1 VADRV
6 VNSVINEKIFH
17 MKKIVFYILLILIP
31 VVLSV
36 SCAGYVANPYSGVG
50 IGVSGG
56 PYGPHSV
63 TNVRAGVYGGGYH
76 R

>member
-1 VADRV
+1 MR
-6 VNSVINEKIFH
+6 KL
-17 MKKIVFYILLILIP
+17 ILILVLILIP
-31 VVLSV
+31 VLLYL

-56 PYGPHSV
+56 PYGPHTV
-63 TNVRAGVYGGGYH
+63 TTVRVGVYGGGYY